1 MNADFPIEQL
11 ATSSKTRFQHGF
23 ARMTMH
29 LMPAIEDVALEV
41 TSEGLKIL
49 GASEIALAAPGDVIR
64 QIHADEVQIGEP
76 AVRLLYEGVVREP
89 VMWVRAAV
97 AYNNAEAVVQELI
110 GRGATIEEVDW
121 LPAQP
126 VVRARA
132 PLRLLLGY
140 PQTLDTL
147 SGGKAGLQM
156 WLSHYDPVRPGPG
169 AAA

>member
-1 MNADFPIEQL
+1 MYEDFPIEQL

-29 LMPAIEDVALEV
+29 LMPRIDDVALEA
-41 TSEGLKIL
+41 TAEGLKIL
-49 GASEIALAAPGDVIR
+49 GASEIALAAPGAVIR
-64 QIHADEVQIGEP
+64 QIHADDVRIGKP
-76 AVRLLYEGVVREP
+76 AVRMLDDGSEP
-89 VMWVRAAV
+89 VMCVRAAV
-97 AYNNAEAVVQELI
+97 PYNTAETVVQELI

-121 LPAQP
+121 LLARP

-147 SGGKAGLQM
+147 SGGRAELQM
-156 WLSHYDPVRPGPG
+156 RLSHYDPAPPGPG

>member
-1 MNADFPIEQL
+1 MHKDFPIEQL

-29 LMPAIEDVALEV
+29 LMPPIDDIALEA
-41 TSEGLKIL
+41 TADGLKIL
-49 GASEIALAAPGDVIR
+49 GTSEMALAAPGVVIR
-64 QIHADEVQIGEP
+64 QIYADDVRIGKP
-76 AVRLLYEGVVREP
+76 AVRVLYDGSEP
-89 VMWVRAAV
+89 VMRVRAAV
-97 AYNNAEAVVQELI
+97 PYNNAETVVQELI

-121 LPAQP
+121 LLAQP

-132 PLRLLLGY
+132 PLRVLLGY

-147 SGGKAGLQM
+147 SGGKAELQM
-156 WLSHYDPVRPGPG
+156 ALSHYEPVPPGPG

>member
-1 MNADFPIEQL
+1 MNGDFPIEQL
-11 ATSSKTRFQHGF
+11 ATSSKTRFQQGF

-29 LMPAIEDVALEV
+29 LMPSIEDVALEA

-49 GASEIALAAPGDVIR
+49 GASEIALAAPGELIR
-64 QIHADEVQIGEP
+64 QIHADEVRIGKP
-76 AVRLLYEGVVREP
+76 MVRLLYDGIAREP

-97 AYNNAEAVVQELI
+97 PYNNAETVVQELI
-110 GRGATIEEVDW
+110 GRGATIDEVDW
-121 LPAQP
+121 LLAQP

-147 SGGKAGLQM
+147 SRGKAELQM
-156 WLSHYDPVRPGPG
+156 WLSHYDPVLPGPG